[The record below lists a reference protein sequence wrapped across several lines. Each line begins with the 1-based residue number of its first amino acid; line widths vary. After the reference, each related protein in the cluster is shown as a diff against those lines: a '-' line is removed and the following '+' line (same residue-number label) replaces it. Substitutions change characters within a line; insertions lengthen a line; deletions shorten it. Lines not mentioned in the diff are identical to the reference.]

1 MNIYKYLLQDN
12 NKMWIIEFIE
22 ILSMDNRFSKF
33 SKNDKAKLTK
43 RIKKMSNL
51 EKKNIEKISVN
62 NNSVSNVFS
71 ATNKIKIT
79 NNGSW
84 CEELFRHIR
93 NSTFHGKSEVEK
105 KNGKNYFV
113 FKDYTRDKK
122 QSAYICIE
130 EDNLKYILNCY
141 KEALVQ
147 IKTEKNY
154 ADKDYIKREAA

>member
-51 EKKNIEKISVN
+51 EKK
-62 NNSVSNVFS
+62 NVFS

>member
-43 RIKKMSNL
+43 KIKKMPNL
-51 EKKNIEKISVN
+51 EKKNIEKILVN
-62 NNSVSNVFS
+62 NNSISNIFS
-71 ATNKIKIT
+71 TSNKINIT

-93 NSTFHGKSEVEK
+93 NSAFHGKSEVEK
-105 KNGKNYFV
+105 KKG
-113 FKDYTRDKK
+113 
-122 QSAYICIE
+122 
-130 EDNLKYILNCY
+130 
-141 KEALVQ
+141 
-147 IKTEKNY
+147 
-154 ADKDYIKREAA
+154 